1 MLRVDNVVPLR
12 YNISQ
17 YDFFDTYLAQY
28 KLAFTA
34 QPTGLPSNLQLGN
47 CAKLC
52 GILLIWNCEEGP

>member
-1 MLRVDNVVPLR
+1 MLRVENLVLLR

-34 QPTGLPSNLQLGN
+34 QPTGLAVQLQRGN
-47 CAKLC
+47 CAELC
-52 GILLIWNCEEGP
+52 GFLTWNCKEEP